1 VIDTNLAGPPAD
13 PSMVFTGTANQPLGG
28 RLPGNSAALPVSFT
42 VTNAGLLPPGVTI
55 DRADLVTGIPTA
67 DGVYGVTVTACDP
80 LGCTPGD
87 VTFTIAPDQAPC
99 DNQPSKGAGNPG
111 SATVALA
118 VANIQ
123 VGT

>member
-1 VIDTNLAGPPAD
+1 VKAGRAGGYFAKSPA
-13 PSMVFTGTANQPLGG
+13 TA
-28 RLPGNSAALPVSFT
+28 SPVA
-42 VTNAGLLPPGVTI
+42 VHGA
-55 DRADLVTGIPTA
+55 
-67 DGVYGVTVTACDP
+67 ACDP